1 MTRNPAPLWPW
12 GGPIPR
18 VGGDLSLR
26 FFLSTEPVW
35 NPTREGDY
43 RIWWLHG
50 LLHPEQTA
58 QTRGQ

>member
-18 VGGDLSLR
+18 LLVVCLLLNGCAVGLLANAAGA
-26 FFLSTEPVW
+26 THEN
-35 NPTREGDY
+35 NPA
-43 RIWWLHG
+43 
-50 LLHPEQTA
+50 LHPEQTA